1 MKFSYSS
8 LSLAVM
14 AALSV
19 PVVSSP
25 VWAENVLEVTKPLP
39 VSAVITSSNTEA
51 VQAAPSSDGGDLLRA
66 INGVSGSRM
75 GGRGIDPVIRGQKQ
89 NQLNVILDGAFLY
102 GGCPNR
108 MDPPTTYTA
117 AESYDRVTVIKGN
130 RSVIYGPGGTG
141 GTVLFERER
150 PLLDADKPYRGKVSA
165 AYTGNS
171 DTTNLSADLAAGGEQ
186 GYVRFV
192 TESTDAG
199 NYEDGKGNEVRSSY
213 KTENNA
219 LLAGVRLGEQTWLE
233 GSYEQVNEEDVLF
246 PGAGMDSPYSDSDT
260 WRLKLDHTTDG
271 GFIERVRAEVYR
283 AEVDHLMD
291 NHRLRPLT
299 AMMKMDAP
307 TSSDTLGGRLLI
319 DSRVRGHEIQW
330 GVDHQEN
337 SRDAS
342 RLMIKP
348 DGSTMLVSALWPDVT
363 IQQTGLFGE
372 VKHYMAGGDL
382 VKAGARYDRVE
393 VETGRLADNDDRS
406 EDNISAFASWTHRL
420 NNQYRLESTLSR
432 SVRTAD
438 ATERY
443 INGGTWQGNPEL
455 DPEKHHQLELVLA
468 SETAD
473 LSWSLAGYYNRV
485 DDYISRQNNRYDNID
500 AALYG
505 LDFELAWQLN
515 NNWQLRNGI
524 AWVKGENRDDN
535 TDLSQIPPL
544 TATLALDYRRA
555 ALKAGVEW
563 EVAAKQSDVCLSG
576 SACGGQDVRKTPGYG
591 VVNLNAGYDFNP
603 SLSLN
608 AGINNLFDKAYAYH
622 LNREDVFGNSAQV
635 NEPGRTG
642 WVRLTARF

>member
-25 VWAENVLEVTKPLP
+25 VWAEAVLEVTKPLP
-39 VSAVITSSNTEA
+39 VSAVITSSDTET
-51 VQAAPSSDGGDLLRA
+51 VQAAPSSDGGDLLRS

-150 PLLDADKPYRGKVSA
+150 PMLDADKPYRGKVSA

-192 TESTDAG
+192 TESADAG
-199 NYEDGKGNEVRSSY
+199 NYEDGNGDEVRSSY
-213 KTENNA
+213 KTESNA
-219 LLAGVRLGEQTWLE
+219 LLAGIRLSEQTWLE

-246 PGAGMDSPYSDSDT
+246 PGAVMDSPYSDSDT

-283 AEVDHLMD
+283 ADVDHLMD
-291 NHRLRPLT
+291 NYSLRMPP
-299 AMMKMDAP
+299 MMTMAAP
-307 TSSDTLGGRLLI
+307 TSSDTTGGRLLI

-337 SRDAS
+337 IRDAS
-342 RLMIKP
+342 RLRVNM
-348 DGSTMLVSALWPDVT
+348 DGSTTLVSALWPDVT

-382 VKAGARYDRVE
+382 IKAGARYDRVE

-406 EDNISAFASWTHRL
+406 EDNLSGFASWTHRI

-443 INGGTWQGNPEL
+443 INGGTWQGNTEL
-455 DPEKHHQLELVLA
+455 DPEKHHQIELVLA

-485 DDYISRQNNRYDNID
+485 DDYINRQNNRYDNID

-505 LDFELAWQLN
+505 LDFELAWQIDS
-515 NNWQLRNGI
+515 NWQLRNGI
-524 AWVKGENRDDN
+524 AWMNGENRDDN

-544 TATLALDYRRA
+544 TATLALDYHRD

-563 EVAAKQSDVCLSG
+563 EVAAKQSDVCTLND
-576 SACGGQDVRKTPGYG
+576 CGGLDFGKTAGYG
-591 VVNLNAGYDFNP
+591 VVNLNARYDFNP
-603 SLSLN
+603 SLSLS
-608 AGINNLFDKAYAYH
+608 AGVNNLFDKAYAQH
-622 LNREDVFGNSAQV
+622 LNRFADVLGNQTQV